1 MMLEDPLAKP
11 SYLYICYIKMTTS
24 DISQIYITL
33 GDPAT
38 PTPINYAYARGLS
51 TPRNVLYRG
60 VGNPS
65 ELFRLNK
72 PQWFTHD
79 PRHDYIIKPGHT
91 GFAFEVKQLIKLV
104 NLRNVIVRNV
114 LNVAIDRLT
123 IHEVQ
128 KIPQFYNPGNK
139 LDELSS
145 ISRADQL
152 HTLKQ
157 RLKSV
162 YGGISFIEQVEV
174 IEGQSF
180 NERVARTKILQ
191 KFLKDF
197 KTEYGLRYSLDKYDN
212 ILCFLITSVFPQK
225 YKFFEGV
232 RGWYHDEWQTA
243 WHDKY
248 EDGSM
253 MFKTEVA
260 MVVDSA
266 DIMDPANG
274 FAITPSFPGGSL
286 TRKNLK
292 GHSSR
297 KKTAM
302 ANKDDRNP
310 TGIRHPSR
318 AEPKPHLQ
326 RCDKACSKC
335 KGPMPCRR
343 HRKSQLPTIS

>member
-1 MMLEDPLAKP
+1 
-11 SYLYICYIKMTTS
+11 MTTS

-33 GDPAT
+33 GDSA
-38 PTPINYAYARGLS
+38 TPINYADGFN
-51 TPRNVLYRG
+51 TPRNELYRG
-60 VGNPS
+60 VSNSGRS
-65 ELFRLNK
+65 FRLNI
-72 PQWFTHD
+72 PHWFTHD
-79 PRHDYIIKPGHT
+79 PRHDYIIKPGHKGYKFT
-91 GFAFEVKQLIKLV
+91 VKKPIKLV
-104 NLRNVIVRNV
+104 NLQNVIVRNV

-123 IHEVQ
+123 KDEVH
-128 KIPQFYNPGNK
+128 KIPQFYNPGGK
-139 LDELSS
+139 LSELSL
-145 ISRADQL
+145 ITTADQL
-152 HTLKQ
+152 RTLKQ

-162 YGGISFIEQVEV
+162 YGGISFIEQVDV

-197 KTEYGLRYSLDKYDN
+197 KTEHGLRYSLDKYDN

-225 YKFFEGV
+225 YMFFKGV
-232 RGWYHDEWQTA
+232 CGWYHKEWQTA

-260 MVVDSA
+260 MVVNSA
-266 DIMDPANG
+266 DIMNPDEG
-274 FAITPSFPGGSL
+274 SEFTPNFPGGSL

-292 GHSSR
+292 RHSSR
-297 KKTAM
+297 KKNAM

>member
-1 MMLEDPLAKP
+1 
-11 SYLYICYIKMTTS
+11 MTTS
-24 DISQIYITL
+24 DISQIYVTL
-33 GDPAT
+33 GDMST
-38 PTPINYAYARGLS
+38 PLINYAHGLS
-51 TPRNVLYRG
+51 TPGNVLYRG
-60 VGNPS
+60 VGNS
-65 ELFRLNK
+65 SVLFRHNK
-72 PQWFTHD
+72 PHWFTHD

-91 GFAFEVKQLIKLV
+91 GFAFEVKKSIKLV

-114 LNVAIDRLT
+114 LNVAIDRLN
-123 IHEVQ
+123 IDDVRN
-128 KIPQFYNPGNK
+128 IPQVYNPNGK
-139 LDELSS
+139 LSELSS
-145 ISRADQL
+145 ITISDL

-191 KFLKDF
+191 KFLKDY

-212 ILCFLITSVFPQK
+212 ILCFLITSVFPGK

-248 EDGSM
+248 ENGSM

-260 MVVDSA
+260 MVVDDKSF
-266 DIMDPANG
+266 MDPDEG
-274 FAITPSFPGGSL
+274 IPITPNFPGGSRS
-286 TRKNLK
+286 RKNLK
-292 GHSSR
+292 RHSSR
-297 KKTAM
+297 NKTAM

-326 RCDKACSKC
+326 RCDKAGSKC